1 MKVMKVEN
9 DVKND
14 IKDDNEVN
22 VVEELDLDME
32 SGKE

>member
-1 MKVMKVEN
+1 MKVMKVES

-22 VVEELDLDME
+22 VIKELDLDTE

>member
-1 MKVMKVEN
+1 MKVMKVES

-22 VVEELDLDME
+22 VIKELDSDTE